1 MGFQDN
7 IPGIHTRAFNQVG
20 ASSVYTPVSGD
31 PVPCRVNLRHDVI
44 LQPSSYDARVVE
56 TGSTITAL
64 FSDVGEPSAGS
75 TFEVDGEVFKV
86 ARITDNNR
94 ILVTM
99 AVVAS

>member
-1 MGFQDN
+1 MASDN
-7 IPGIHTRAFNQVG
+7 AVFVNSSDVG
-20 ASSVYTPVSGD
+20 YPAIDTSIDAEVVECNVLID
-31 PVPCRVNLRHDVI
+31 HDVI
-44 LQPSSYDARVVE
+44 IQPSSSDARVVE